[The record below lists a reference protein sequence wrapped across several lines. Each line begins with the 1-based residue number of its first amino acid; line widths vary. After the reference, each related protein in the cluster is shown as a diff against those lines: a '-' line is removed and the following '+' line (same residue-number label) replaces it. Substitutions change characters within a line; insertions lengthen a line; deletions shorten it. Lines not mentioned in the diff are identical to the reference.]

1 MKALVLKEYNKLV
14 YEDVPEP
21 AVGADKV
28 LIRVKVCGICG
39 SDVHGLDGSTGRRI
53 PPLIMGHEAAGVVA
67 EVGGKVGDL
76 KAGERVT
83 FDSTIYCGECDYCLK
98 GEVNLCDNRR
108 VIGVSCD
115 EYRQDG
121 AFAEYVAVPRRC
133 VYRIPDSLSFEAAS
147 TVEPLSVAVHAVG
160 RVNLSQDHTAVV
172 IGAGMIG
179 LLIVQVL
186 KARGCGFVFVV
197 DLDQERLKLAVELG
211 ADEGFNPEKEDIPAK
226 VLTRTGNRGA
236 DLAFD
241 AVGLSS
247 TFQTALGSLSKGGSL
262 VLVGNFSPDIEM
274 PLQKTVVREIS
285 IYGSCAS
292 AGEYPE
298 CLEILYSGAVRADK
312 LISAS
317 APLSE
322 GAAWFDRLYRGEKG
336 LIKVCLLP

>member
-1 MKALVLKEYNKLV
+1 MKALILKEYNKLV

-21 AVGADKV
+21 AVSADEV
-28 LIRVKVCGICG
+28 LIRVKACGICG

-67 EVGGKVGDL
+67 GLGEGVSDL

-83 FDSTIYCGECDYCLK
+83 FDSTIYCGKCEFCLK

-133 VYRIPDSLSFEAAS
+133 VYRIPDSLSFEAAC
-147 TVEPLSVAVHAVG
+147 TVEPLSVAVHSVG
-160 RVNLSQDHTAVV
+160 RVNVSADQTAVV

-179 LLIVQVL
+179 LLIIQVL
-186 KARGCGFVFVV
+186 KARGCRSVIAV
-197 DLDQERLKLAVELG
+197 DLDAERLELAVELG
-211 ADEGFNPEKEDIPAK
+211 ADDGLNPEKEDIPAK
-226 VLTRTGNRGA
+226 IIARTGNRGA

-262 VLVGNFSPDIEM
+262 VLIGNFSPDIEM

-298 CLEILYSGAVRADK
+298 CLQLLSSGAVRAER
-312 LISAS
+312 LISAK

-322 GAAWFDRLYRGEKG
+322 GAAWFDRLYRGESG
-336 LIKVCLLP
+336 LLKVCLLP

>member
-14 YEDVPEP
+14 YEEVPEP
-21 AVGADKV
+21 AVGADEV

-67 EVGGKVGDL
+67 DVGGKVGDL

-98 GEVNLCDNRR
+98 GNVNLCDNRR

-147 TVEPLSVAVHAVG
+147 TVEPLSVAVHAVA

-172 IGAGMIG
+172 IGAGMVG

-186 KARGCGFVFVV
+186 KARGCGFVFVG

-211 ADEGFNPEKEDIPAK
+211 ADEGLNPEKEDIPAK
-226 VLTRTGNRGA
+226 VLARTGNRGA
-236 DLAFD
+236 EFAFD

>member
-1 MKALVLKEYNKLV
+1 MKALVLKEYNRLV
-14 YEDVPEP
+14 YEEVPEP
-21 AVGADKV
+21 EVGDEDV
-28 LIRVKVCGICG
+28 LIRVKACGICG
-39 SDVHGLDGSTGRRI
+39 SDVHGVDGSTGRRV

-67 EVGGKVGDL
+67 EVGRRVSDL

-83 FDSTIYCGECDYCLK
+83 FDSTIYCGRCDYCLN
-98 GEVNLCDNRR
+98 GEINLCDSRR

-115 EYRQDG
+115 EYRMDG
-121 AFAEYVAVPRRC
+121 AFADYVAVPRRC
-133 VYRIPDSLSFEAAS
+133 VYRIPESLSFEAAS
-147 TVEPLSVAVHAVG
+147 IVEPLSVAMHAVG
-160 RVNLSQDHTAVV
+160 RVNVPAGQTAVV

-186 KARGCGFVFVV
+186 KARGCGPVFAV
-197 DLDQERLKLAVELG
+197 DLDTERLALAVELG
-211 ADEGFNPEKEDIPAK
+211 AEEGFNPEKEDIPAE
-226 VLTRTGNRGA
+226 VLARTGSRGA
-236 DLAFD
+236 ALAFD

-247 TFQTALGSLSKGGSL
+247 TFRQALGSLSKGGSL

-298 CLEILYSGAVRADK
+298 CLEMLSSGAVGVDK

-317 APLSE
+317 APLAE